1 VGAEIVPSLCLGTAG
16 HIDHGKTWLVRA
28 LTGKDTDR
36 LPEEQA
42 RGISIDLGY
51 APLDLPDGRRLSLID
66 VPGHERFIRNMVA
79 GATGID
85 LFLLVI
91 DAAEGAREQ
100 THEHLAILSLLGID
114 RGVVA
119 VTKADAVAAD
129 TLELAVDEARELVPG
144 ADVIAVSAKT
154 GAGLDEL
161 RTALAAA
168 ADSHERRRSS
178 LPTRLFVDRVF
189 TLRGIGTIA
198 TGTLWSG
205 SIGNGDELRVE
216 PRGLDVRVRSVQV
229 HDESVERAVAG
240 QRVALSLPGVERTD
254 LARGDV
260 VAAPGTYPVSYR
272 LDVLLDELEQI
283 SDGAA
288 LQVHHGTAEL
298 AARVV
303 RIGPRHAQLRLAA
316 PAVAARG
323 DHVVLRRETT
333 VGGGRVLD
341 PRPPRASD
349 PAWLDTLERGEPAEI
364 IHRFLSEPKK
374 REEISSSGLLDPRDL
389 DAAVAG
395 LVEAGGLYATPE
407 WLEQRRSAAQVLL
420 SERARHFPL
429 DPGVAEG
436 ALLPPRAAA
445 FASLLGVERRD
456 GKAYLPGTR
465 PELGDRTGAGEQL
478 ESELAQAGVQ
488 GVKVED
494 VELGRFLEAEGRL
507 VRLGGGHAVAPAHY
521 ARARDTLIA
530 ECEREGR
537 ITLARFRDLLG
548 ISRRPAQLLLE
559 RFDTDGI
566 TRRVGDERILRR
578 SALPG

>member
-1 VGAEIVPSLCLGTAG
+1 
-16 HIDHGKTWLVRA
+16 
-28 LTGKDTDR
+28 
-36 LPEEQA
+36 
-42 RGISIDLGY
+42 
-51 APLDLPDGRRLSLID
+51 
-66 VPGHERFIRNMVA
+66 M
-79 GATGID
+79 
-85 LFLLVI
+85 
-91 DAAEGAREQ
+91 
-100 THEHLAILSLLGID
+100 
-114 RGVVA
+114 
-119 VTKADAVAAD
+119 
-129 TLELAVDEARELVPG
+129 PG
-144 ADVIAVSAKT
+144 ADVVAVSAKT

-161 RTALAAA
+161 RAALAAA

-189 TLRGIGTIA
+189 TLRGIGTVA

-260 VAAPGTYPVSYR
+260 VVAPGSYPVSYR

-283 SDGAA
+283 SDGAD
-288 LQVHHGTAEL
+288 LQVHHGTAEVV
-298 AARVV
+298 ARVV
-303 RIGPRHAQLRLAA
+303 RIGPRHAQLRLAE

-341 PRPPRASD
+341 PQPPRASD
-349 PAWLDTLERGEPAEI
+349 PAWLDTLERGDPAEI
-364 IHRFLSEPKK
+364 IRGFLGEP
-374 REEISSSGLLDPRDL
+374 RSRDEISHSGLLDPLDL

-407 WLEQRRSAAQVLL
+407 WLEQRRSAARVLL
-420 SERARHFPL
+420 TERAGHSPL
-429 DPGVAEG
+429 DPGVAEA
-436 ALLPPRAAA
+436 ALLPTRAAA
-445 FASLLGVERRD
+445 FLSLLGVDRRD
-456 GKAYLPGTR
+456 GKAYLPGAR
-465 PELGDRTGAGEQL
+465 AELGERTGAGEKL
-478 ESELAQAGVQ
+478 ESELADAGAR

-494 VELGRFLEAEGRL
+494 DELGRFLEAEGRL
-507 VRLGGGHAVAPAHY
+507 VRLGGGQAIAPAHY
-521 ARARDTLIA
+521 ARARETLIA
-530 ECEREGR
+530 ECEREGQ

-566 TRRVGDERILRR
+566 TRRVGDQRILRR
-578 SALPG
+578 STLPD

>member
-1 VGAEIVPSLCLGTAG
+1 MGAETVPSLCLGTAG

-36 LPEEQA
+36 LPEEQE

-51 APLDLPDGRRLSLID
+51 APLDLPDGRRISLID

-91 DAAEGAREQ
+91 DAAEGARAQ
-100 THEHLAILSLLGID
+100 THEHLAILRLLGIE

-119 VTKADAVAAD
+119 VTKADAVPGDA
-129 TLELAVDEARELVPG
+129 LELAVDEAHELVPG

-161 RTALAAA
+161 RAALAAA
-168 ADSHERRRSS
+168 ANSHERSRSS

-189 TLRGIGTIA
+189 TLRGIGTVA

-205 SIGNGDELRVE
+205 SIGNGDELRIE
-216 PRGLDVRVRSVQV
+216 PRGLDARVRSVQV

-260 VAAPGTYPVSYR
+260 VVAPGTYPVSYR
-272 LDVLLDELEQI
+272 LDLLLEELERI
-283 SDGAA
+283 SDGAV
-288 LQVHHGTAEL
+288 QVHHGTAEI

-303 RIGPRHAQLRLAA
+303 RIGPRHAQLRLAE

-341 PRPPRASD
+341 PQPPRASD
-349 PAWLDTLERGEPAEI
+349 PAWLETLDRGDPAEI
-364 IHRFLSEPKK
+364 IRGYLGEPKT
-374 REEISSSGLLDPRDL
+374 RDEISRSGLLDSQDL
-389 DAAVAG
+389 DAAFAD
-395 LVEAGGLYATPE
+395 LVEADGLYATPE
-407 WLEQRRSAAQVLL
+407 WLEQKRLETQELLAA
-420 SERARHFPL
+420 RAGDAPL
-429 DPGVAEG
+429 DPGLAEA

-445 FASLLGVERRD
+445 FISLLGVERRD
-456 GKAYLPGTR
+456 GKAYLPGAR
-465 PELGDRTGAGEQL
+465 PELGDRTGAGEKL
-478 ESELAQAGVQ
+478 ESELAEAGAQ

-494 VELGRFLEAEGRL
+494 DELGRFLEAEGRL
-507 VRLGGGHAVAPAHY
+507 VRLGGSHAVAPAHY
-521 ARARDTLIA
+521 ARARDMLIA
-530 ECEREGR
+530 ECELEGH